1 MFLFK
6 RVSPVFVFVV
16 SIFAIQ
22 TAMANP
28 TPIAISGNPSCRT
41 LNQLPLGSYGG
52 AFDHMSEDYE
62 FKLDPPQAGAFS
74 LTSGPGILG
83 GGMSENPNLF
93 LNVALASGSTM
104 SSWTLTPSQS
114 RFLDRLVS
122 AVIVKGGTGG
132 ANVYP
137 YNPLDNGDSGTF
149 TVPTLQNIS
158 HLSFCFELQLAPSAA
173 DSSVS
178 GRVVDY
184 NGRPISSASV
194 VLVDLF
200 TGQRKVVMT
209 NTLGYYKFEGLETMG
224 LYNLDVTHRRYK
236 FNESV
241 RTFSLQGDLTNVNF
255 SAAR

>member
-28 TPIAISGNPSCRT
+28 TPIAISGNPSCAT
-41 LNQLPLGSYGG
+41 LNASSDP
-52 AFDHMSEDYE
+52 AFAHITENYE
-62 FKLDPPQAGAFS
+62 FKVDPPIAGTMP
-74 LTSGPGILG
+74 LTGGGVG
-83 GGMSENPNLF
+83 GGMSPNANLF
-93 LNVALASGSTM
+93 LSLAYSNDKTLT
-104 SSWTLTPSQS
+104 SWTLTPTQAQY
-114 RFLDRLVS
+114 LDRLVS
-122 AVIVKGGTGG
+122 AVIVKGGPNG

-149 TVPTLQNIS
+149 TVPGGSHAIS